1 MNADR
6 VLEDIVGA
14 VARRCSS
21 LVMECAD
28 VGGHVAAVSE
38 GMDQRVAEL
47 GRLEAVTTALS
58 EDRHRVARAVDK
70 AQFLSTEIKEK
81 LTHGRASIIDSASG
95 FTDVTDLV
103 LRLADRI
110 DRISDALNHVEQVSH
125 LISGIAQQT
134 NMLAL
139 NAAIEAARA
148 GEAGGAFAIV
158 ANEVKKLAQDTR
170 QATQRINGTIAA
182 LSDEASLFGAEVQN
196 GVERSKAAAAKFAA
210 IETTV
215 SAIGSIVH
223 LVDEQAAGISA
234 SASQMHDSIA
244 AVQDEMVAA
253 ATSVRENG
261 AALRQARE
269 RIERLEVV
277 GNDMLHQLASSG
289 VRIDDTVKIDL
300 AIRVGL
306 EITGIVEK
314 AIRQG
319 SLSMEDV
326 FDFDYRL
333 VPGTNPAQYTTRFN
347 AFADRHVRPILD
359 RMKREDAM
367 AIGSVI
373 SDINGYLP
381 THLSL
386 RSQPQRS
393 DPDWNNT
400 WSRNRRILMDDCTR
414 RAVANES
421 SAMLNCYRMT
431 LGGGE
436 YLPLKSVF
444 VPLRFNGRRWGN
456 YEYAYVDEYS
466 AAAESISPEA
476 LAASLAKSWGPTP
489 NSVAA

>member
-1 MNADR
+1 MESDR

-28 VGGHVAAVSE
+28 VGGHVASVSH
-38 GMDQRVAEL
+38 GMDQRVAQL
-47 GRLEAVTTALS
+47 GRLEAVTGALS
-58 EDRHRVARAVDK
+58 EDRRRVALAVDQ
-70 AQFLSTEIKEK
+70 AQRLSTDIKEK
-81 LTHGRASIIDSASG
+81 LTHGRESIIDSVSG

-110 DRISDALNHVEQVSH
+110 DRIIEALGHVEQVSH

-182 LSDEASLFGAEVQN
+182 LSDEAGLFGAEVQM
-196 GVERSKAAAAKFAA
+196 GVEQSKVAAGKFAA

-215 SAIGSIVH
+215 DAIGSIVH
-223 LVDEQAAGISA
+223 LVDEQAAGISM
-234 SASQMHDSIA
+234 SANQMHDSIA
-244 AVQDEMVAA
+244 AVQDEMILA
-253 ATSVRENG
+253 ATSVRDNG
-261 AALRQARE
+261 AALRDARE
-269 RIERLEVV
+269 RLERLEEV

-289 VRIDDTVKIDL
+289 IRIDDTTKIELAGRVGDEIVEL
-300 AIRVGL
+300 VEAAIRRGTL
-306 EITGIVEK
+306 T
-314 AIRQG
+314 
-319 SLSMEDV
+319 MEDV
-326 FDFDYRL
+326 FDFNYRP
-333 VPGTNPAQYTTRFN
+333 VPGTNPPQFTTRFN
-347 AFADRHVRPILD
+347 EFADRHVRPILD

-386 RSQPQRS
+386 RSQPQGC
-393 DPDWNNT
+393 DPEWNNT

-421 SAMLNCYRMT
+421 AAMLNCYRMT

-456 YEYAYVDEYS
+456 YEYAYVDQYS
-466 AAAESISPEA
+466 AAAEAISPEA
-476 LAASLAKSWGPTP
+476 LAASLARSWGPTP